1 MQEPI
6 LFNWTIKEN
15 IMYGNQSATNYDV
28 RRAAMLAN
36 ALPFIETDIEDLDK
50 EDRVKKMI
58 ENVNTLQENFKN

>member
-1 MQEPI
+1 
-6 LFNWTIKEN
+6 
-15 IMYGNQSATNYDV
+15 MYGNQSATNYDV